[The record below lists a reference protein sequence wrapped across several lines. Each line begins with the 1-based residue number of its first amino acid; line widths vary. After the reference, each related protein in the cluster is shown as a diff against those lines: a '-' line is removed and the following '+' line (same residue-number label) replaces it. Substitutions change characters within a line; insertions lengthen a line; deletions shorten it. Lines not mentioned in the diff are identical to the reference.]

1 MPFGRN
7 CEFKDF
13 DDCVAK
19 TGSKE
24 ICGALMRDTEE
35 KCRKKKAE
43 SRTMMKYGHIVQAMC
58 DSSWAILPSK
68 LQSIVEFIQTKVDGV
83 DLSPESLSE
92 LSKDRSII
100 KTQVIDSPSADGSNV
115 PMDGNKIAV
124 IPVHGTI
131 AHRMNMMNS
140 VSGGV
145 STEALG
151 NQIEVFSNDPN
162 ISTIILDIDSPGG
175 AVSGVEEL
183 GNQIFNARDKVH
195 IVASANSLAAS
206 AAYWLGSQAHE
217 FVVTPSGEVGSI
229 GVIAIHESVFR
240 TKETQGRDITV
251 IKAGKFKADTSPLEP
266 LSEEAHAFIQERVD
280 ERYDSFVSA
289 VAKGRDVTTDTVINK
304 FGEGRIVGA
313 KSALSKGM
321 VDGIETLNETISRFA
336 GVPESSNESVNPVIN
351 KEVIT
356 VGFDTSSL
364 EGDVRTHIEGLE
376 ARINELESGA
386 QDNSPDKIS
395 AEVMSSLPDE
405 VKRELTAAKERAEEA
420 VAKAEAAEAM
430 AATEKESRV
439 RRELQD
445 KVKNLYP
452 HLPGSVEEKADMLG
466 SIEKLDASEQESINV
481 RLAAGNKAIETLMST
496 EIGQVTHSSG
506 STFEKMESL
515 ANELMQS
522 ENLSKAQAIR
532 KISQSHSSLYSD
544 YVEETRKSFK
554 Q

>member
-532 KISQSHSSLYSD
+532 KISQSHSSLYAD

>member
-58 DSSWAILPSK
+58 DSSWAIMPSK
-68 LQSIVEFIQTKVDGV
+68 LQSIVEFIQMKVDGV
-83 DLSPESLSE
+83 DLSPESVAE
-92 LSKDRSII
+92 ITKDRSII
-100 KTQVIDSPSADGSNV
+100 KTQVLDSLLPNESDSSV
-115 PMDGNKIAV
+115 TGNKVAV
-124 IPVHGTI
+124 IPIHGTI
-131 AHRMNMMNS
+131 AHRMNIMNS
-140 VSGGV
+140 VSGGI

-151 NQIEVFSNDPN
+151 KQFETFSDDPN

-183 GNQIFNARDKVH
+183 GNQIFAARDKVH

-229 GVIAIHESVFR
+229 GVIAVHESVFR
-240 TKETQGRDITV
+240 AKETQGRDITV

-280 ERYDSFVSA
+280 ERYDTFVST
-289 VAKGRDVTTDTVINK
+289 VAKGRNVSTDTVINK

-321 VDGIETLNETISRFA
+321 VDGIETLIETISRFV
-336 GVPESSNESVNPVIN
+336 GVPESSNESINTAIN
-351 KEVIT
+351 KEVNP
-356 VGFDTSSL
+356 VGFDTNSL
-364 EGDVRTHIEGLE
+364 EEDVRTHIKGLE
-376 ARINELESGA
+376 DRINELEAEA
-386 QDNSPDKIS
+386 QDDTTPTIS
-395 AEVMSSLPDE
+395 A
-405 VKRELTAAKERAEEA
+405 
-420 VAKAEAAEAM
+420 
-430 AATEKESRV
+430 
-439 RRELQD
+439 
-445 KVKNLYP
+445 
-452 HLPGSVEEKADMLG
+452 
-466 SIEKLDASEQESINV
+466 
-481 RLAAGNKAIETLMST
+481 
-496 EIGQVTHSSG
+496 
-506 STFEKMESL
+506 
-515 ANELMQS
+515 
-522 ENLSKAQAIR
+522 
-532 KISQSHSSLYSD
+532 
-544 YVEETRKSFK
+544 
-554 Q
+554 

>member
-58 DSSWAILPSK
+58 DSSWAIMPSK
-68 LQSIVEFIQTKVDGV
+68 LQSIVEFIQMKVDGV
-83 DLSPESLSE
+83 DLSPESVAE
-92 LSKDRSII
+92 ITKDRSII
-100 KTQVIDSPSADGSNV
+100 KTQVLDSLLPNESDSSV
-115 PMDGNKIAV
+115 TGNKVAV
-124 IPVHGTI
+124 IPIHGTI
-131 AHRMNMMNS
+131 AHRMNIMNS
-140 VSGGV
+140 VSGGI

-151 NQIEVFSNDPN
+151 KQFETFSDDPN

-183 GNQIFNARDKVH
+183 GNQIFAARDKVH

-229 GVIAIHESVFR
+229 GVIAVHESVFR
-240 TKETQGRDITV
+240 AKETQGRDITV

-280 ERYDSFVSA
+280 ERYDTFVST
-289 VAKGRDVTTDTVINK
+289 VAKGRNVSTDTVINK

-321 VDGIETLNETISRFA
+321 VDGIETLSETISRFV
-336 GVPESSNESVNPVIN
+336 GVPESSNESINTAIN
-351 KEVIT
+351 KEVNP
-356 VGFDTSSL
+356 VGFDTNSL
-364 EGDVRTHIEGLE
+364 EEDVRTHIKGLE
-376 ARINELESGA
+376 DRINELEAEA
-386 QDNSPDKIS
+386 QDDTTPTIS

-405 VKRELTAAKERAEEA
+405 VKRELATAREIAEAA

-445 KVKNLYP
+445 RVKSLYP
-452 HLPGSVEEKADMLG
+452 HLPGSVEEKAAMLG

-481 RLAAGNKAIETLMST
+481 RLAAGNKAIETLMSS
-496 EIGQVTHSSG
+496 EIGEITHSSG
-506 STFEKMESL
+506 STFEKMEAL
-515 ANELMQS
+515 ASELMQS

-532 KISQSHSSLYSD
+532 KISQSHSSLYAD
-544 YVEETRKSFK
+544 YVEETRSSIK

>member
-58 DSSWAILPSK
+58 DSSWAIMPSK
-68 LQSIVEFIQTKVDGV
+68 LQSIVEFIQMKVDGV
-83 DLSPESLSE
+83 DLSPESVAE
-92 LSKDRSII
+92 ITKDRSII
-100 KTQVIDSPSADGSNV
+100 KTQVLDSLLPNESDSSV
-115 PMDGNKIAV
+115 TGNKVAV
-124 IPVHGTI
+124 IPIHGTI
-131 AHRMNMMNS
+131 AHRMNIMNS
-140 VSGGV
+140 VSGGI

-151 NQIEVFSNDPN
+151 KQFETFSDDPN

-183 GNQIFNARDKVH
+183 GNQIFAARDKVH

-229 GVIAIHESVFR
+229 GVIAVHESVFR
-240 TKETQGRDITV
+240 AKETQGRDITV

-280 ERYDSFVSA
+280 ERYDTFVST
-289 VAKGRDVTTDTVINK
+289 VAKGRNVSTDTVINK

-321 VDGIETLNETISRFA
+321 VDGIETLSETISRFV
-336 GVPESSNESVNPVIN
+336 GVPESSNESINTAIN
-351 KEVIT
+351 KEVNP
-356 VGFDTSSL
+356 VGFDTNSL
-364 EGDVRTHIEGLE
+364 EEDVRTHIKGLE
-376 ARINELESGA
+376 DRINELEAEA
-386 QDNSPDKIS
+386 QDDTTPTIS

-405 VKRELTAAKERAEEA
+405 VKRELATAREIAEEA

-445 KVKNLYP
+445 RVKRLYP
-452 HLPGSVEEKADMLG
+452 HLPGSVEEKAAMLG

-481 RLAAGNKAIETLMST
+481 RLAAGNKAIETLMSS
-496 EIGQVTHSSG
+496 EIGEITHSSG
-506 STFEKMESL
+506 STFEKMEAL
-515 ANELMQS
+515 ASELMQS

-532 KISQSHSSLYSD
+532 KISQSHSSLYAD
-544 YVEETRKSFK
+544 YVEETRSSIK

>member
-58 DSSWAILPSK
+58 DSSWAIMPSK
-68 LQSIVEFIQTKVDGV
+68 LQSIVEFIQMKVDGV
-83 DLSPESLSE
+83 DLSPESVAE
-92 LSKDRSII
+92 ITKDRSII
-100 KTQVIDSPSADGSNV
+100 KTQVLDSLLPNESDSSV
-115 PMDGNKIAV
+115 TGNKVAV
-124 IPVHGTI
+124 IPIHGTI
-131 AHRMNMMNS
+131 AHRMNIMNS
-140 VSGGV
+140 VSGGI

-151 NQIEVFSNDPN
+151 KQFETFSDDPN

-183 GNQIFNARDKVH
+183 GNQIFAARDKVH

-229 GVIAIHESVFR
+229 GVIAVHESVFR
-240 TKETQGRDITV
+240 AKETQGRDITV

-280 ERYDSFVSA
+280 ERYDTFVST
-289 VAKGRDVTTDTVINK
+289 VAKGRNVSTDTVINK

-321 VDGIETLNETISRFA
+321 VDGIETLSETISRFV
-336 GVPESSNESVNPVIN
+336 GVPESSNESINTAIN
-351 KEVIT
+351 KEVNP
-356 VGFDTSSL
+356 VGFDTNSL
-364 EGDVRTHIEGLE
+364 EEDVRTHIKGLE
-376 ARINELESGA
+376 DRINELEAEA
-386 QDNSPDKIS
+386 QDDTTPTIS

-405 VKRELTAAKERAEEA
+405 VKRELATAREIAEEA

-445 KVKNLYP
+445 RVKSLYP
-452 HLPGSVEEKADMLG
+452 HLPGSVEEKAAMLG

-481 RLAAGNKAIETLMST
+481 RLAAGNKAIETLMSS
-496 EIGQVTHSSG
+496 EIGEITHSSG
-506 STFEKMESL
+506 STFEKMEAL
-515 ANELMQS
+515 ASELMQS

-532 KISQSHSSLYSD
+532 KISQSHSSLYAD
-544 YVEETRKSFK
+544 YVEETRSSIK